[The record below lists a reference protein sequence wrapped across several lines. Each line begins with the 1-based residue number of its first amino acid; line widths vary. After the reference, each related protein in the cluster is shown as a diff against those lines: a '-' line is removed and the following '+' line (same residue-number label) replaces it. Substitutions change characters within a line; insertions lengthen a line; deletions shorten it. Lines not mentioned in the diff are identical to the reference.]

1 MEDQETLPANERGTK
16 VYRWRT
22 TLGWDS
28 ETVAKLLDVGPR
40 TIGLWE
46 TGVQPM
52 PDARWRLFV
61 HEVIDEINRIP
72 QIVTVVAADNVT
84 LLDVVS
90 DANYAGLAIADD
102 GKTALIASY
111 AIDRQTNQPRL
122 HRQLF
127 PVATN
132 LHVIRAAERWE
143 SERQVPDQDRAAYEM
158 HRWMTRRVLQGEL
171 HNPRLTMLKQ
181 AINDAKA
188 ELDKA
193 GDAPED
199 VRRELIAALDRAVG
213 ALIKEVGEGK
223 SQ

>member
-1 MEDQETLPANERGTK
+1 MEHQKTLPASERGMQ

-28 ETVAKLLDVGPR
+28 AKVAKLLDVGPR

-61 HEVIDEINRIP
+61 YEVINEVNRIP
-72 QIVTVVAADNVT
+72 QMVVVVAEDEVT
-84 LLDVVS
+84 PIDVVS

-102 GKTALIASY
+102 GQTALIASY

-127 PVATN
+127 RVAAN
-132 LHVIRAAERWE
+132 KHVIRAAERWE

-171 HNPRLTMLKQ
+171 GNPRLIMLKQ

-199 VRRELIAALDRAVG
+199 IRRERIDALDRAVG
-213 ALIKEVGEGK
+213 ALIREVGEGK

>member
-1 MEDQETLPANERGTK
+1 MEHQKTLPASERGMQ

-28 ETVAKLLDVGPR
+28 AKVAKLLDVGPR

-61 HEVIDEINRIP
+61 YEVINEVNRIP
-72 QIVTVVAADNVT
+72 QMVVVAEDEVT
-84 LLDVVS
+84 PIDVVS

-102 GKTALIASY
+102 GQTALIASY

-127 PVATN
+127 RVAAN
-132 LHVIRAAERWE
+132 KHVIRAAERWE

-171 HNPRLTMLKQ
+171 GNPRLIMLKQ

-199 VRRELIAALDRAVG
+199 IRRERIDALDRAVG
-213 ALIKEVGEGK
+213 ALIREVGEGK